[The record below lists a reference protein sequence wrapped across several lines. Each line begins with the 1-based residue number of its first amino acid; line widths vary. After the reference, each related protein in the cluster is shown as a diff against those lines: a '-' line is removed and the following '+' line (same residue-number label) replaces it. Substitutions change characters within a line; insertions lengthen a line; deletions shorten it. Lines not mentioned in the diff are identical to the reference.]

1 MSPLTR
7 HPSGTI
13 RRFAAGAVALALFL
27 AGCSESPVPQ
37 PASSAPSPDASTTAT
52 PAVPRPV
59 RVSGFVTTRWVSTYG
74 TDDFE
79 TGDGDRCRSSQVKA
93 GDSIRLATTVD
104 TSRRWGRGEFA
115 TSDARSRSRP
125 RCRWRTP

>member
-7 HPSGTI
+7 HPRQPV
-13 RRFAAGAVALALFL
+13 RRFAAGALALALSL
-27 AGCSESPVPQ
+27 AGCSGLPVTE

-79 TGDGDRCRSSQVKA
+79 TGDGTAA
-93 GDSIRLATTVD
+93 GP
-104 TSRRWGRGEFA
+104 
-115 TSDARSRSRP
+115 P
-125 RCRWRTP
+125 R